1 MYPMIHL
8 HLSRK
13 PQNSVVIKNDIIKII
28 SKNKNDLPEDFEQFI
43 AKVEGLLSYFPEY
56 RSEWRNRTVFRMVKT
71 ETLNQS
77 HVEIYY
83 ENISLPDVKHDL
95 DLVLK
100 MLNHIREKNN
110 LEKVKM
116 PLFVQPDELFLAYK
130 QGRFD
135 HEIRNIQSQLAVV
148 FQNSSINYIGLVF
161 GFRYVILEG
170 S

>member
-1 MYPMIHL
+1 
-8 HLSRK
+8 
-13 PQNSVVIKNDIIKII
+13 
-28 SKNKNDLPEDFEQFI
+28 
-43 AKVEGLLSYFPEY
+43 
-56 RSEWRNRTVFRMVKT
+56 
-71 ETLNQS
+71 
-77 HVEIYY
+77 
-83 ENISLPDVKHDL
+83 
-95 DLVLK
+95 